1 MQDLLEHGEWD
12 DMRYRK
18 RGQPAALMGLW
29 LGAVGA
35 VAQPAAVSDPQLGP
49 LRSYTV
55 VANDTLIGVR
65 DRLLVPEANWQVLQ
79 KLNKVKDPR
88 RLVPGSTLLLP
99 EVWFKEQ
106 PATAEVLHAFGDA
119 TVRRAS
125 GTSERLVGGMVLSGR
140 DVIRTGPQASA
151 TLRFADGAR
160 LVVRPDAEAT
170 LARLTKTLSKQ
181 GPVAQT
187 DIGLSRG
194 AVDASVPPTD
204 DAATLRQR
212 RFDIRTP
219 VANLGVRGT
228 SFRSEADGAT
238 QRVEVLTGRVAAAA
252 GGRDTTVAAGFGAVA
267 SAQGVQVKP
276 LLPAPDVSST
286 ATLIERLPMAVQVA
300 PVAGAVAYVGQ
311 LWPAEQPDALR
322 AETRD
327 TANRL
332 RFAEDLPDGD
342 YLLRLRAVDAS
353 NLQGQDATL
362 KLTLNARPEAPFLQR
377 PAPQAVSY
385 EETVTFAWTRQPQA
399 QTYRLQIADD
409 PAFKQVREDRM
420 DLVDTQATVTLPV
433 GTHYWRLASIQAGA
447 TAQDRGPFSDAQ
459 QLTRKAPPPAPPPA
473 QMQLSSSGLAM
484 RWPASAEPG
493 ARYAYQLA
501 RDPGFQQI
509 VAQGDTAAP
518 ELTLAHPGGGV
529 YHFRV
534 RTLAA
539 DGFAGPWGGAQV
551 IELPD
556 NRWWWLLLP
565 AALLLL

>member
-1 MQDLLEHGEWD
+1 
-12 DMRYRK
+12 MRYRK
-18 RGQPAALMGLW
+18 SSWAAALTGLW
-29 LGAVGA
+29 LSAFA
-35 VAQPAAVSDPQLGP
+35 AWAQSAPTPAAPDDPSLGP

-55 VANDTLIGVR
+55 AENDTLIAVR
-65 DRLLVPEANWQVLQ
+65 DRLLVPEASWQVLQ
-79 KLNKVKDPR
+79 RINKVKDPR
-88 RLVPGSTLLLP
+88 RLVPGSILLLP
-99 EVWFKEQ
+99 EIWFKEQ

-119 TVRRAS
+119 TVQRAAGS
-125 GTSERLVGGMVLSGR
+125 NERLVGGMVLSSR
-140 DVIRTGPQASA
+140 DVIKTGPQSSV

-160 LVVRPDAEAT
+160 LVVRPNAEAT

-187 DIGLSRG
+187 EIGLSRG
-194 AVDASVPPTD
+194 AVDASVPPTN

-238 QRVEVLTGRVAAAA
+238 QRVEVLSGRVGAAA
-252 GGRDTTVAAGFGAVA
+252 GGREEGVAAGFGAVA

-276 LLPAPDVSST
+276 LLPAPDVSAV
-286 ATLIERLPMAVQVA
+286 ATLVERLPVAVQVA
-300 PVAGAVAYVGQ
+300 PVAGAVAYVAQLLPAGQ
-311 LWPAEQPDALR
+311 PEALQAEARDA
-322 AETRD
+322 T
-327 TANRL
+327 TRL
-332 RFAEDLPDGD
+332 RFAADLPDGD
-342 YLLRLRAVDAS
+342 YLLRLRAVDPS

-385 EETVTFAWTRQPQA
+385 EEAVTFAWTRQPQA
-399 QTYRLQIADD
+399 QSYRLQIADD
-409 PAFKQVREDRM
+409 PAFKQVREDRQN
-420 DLVDTQATVTLPV
+420 LVDTQATVSLPV
-433 GTHYWRLASIQAGA
+433 GTHYWRLSSVQAGG

-473 QMQLSSSGLAM
+473 QMQVSSSGLAM
-484 RWPASAEPG
+484 RWPASSEPG
-493 ARYAYQLA
+493 AKYAYQLA
-501 RDPGFQQI
+501 RDAGFQQI
-509 VAQGDTAAP
+509 AAEGDTASP
-518 ELTLAHPGGGV
+518 ELNLANPGGGV

-534 RTLAA
+534 RTLTA

-551 IELPD
+551 IDLPD